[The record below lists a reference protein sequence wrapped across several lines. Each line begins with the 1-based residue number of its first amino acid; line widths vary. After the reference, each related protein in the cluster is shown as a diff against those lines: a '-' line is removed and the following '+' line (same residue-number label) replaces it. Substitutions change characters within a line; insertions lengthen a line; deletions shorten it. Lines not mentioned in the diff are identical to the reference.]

1 MSLKV
6 SDLNHNVRKLCPKEE
21 SKNCFKNTQSVK
33 IADSDMTR
41 TTYRR
46 RPTTLSNSFL
56 FNKTSQRCFSVTIKP
71 EVFPILYLCLQPYMQ
86 ILTYKAKFLHLI
98 LNLYQGHNKNAKA

>member
-86 ILTYKAKFLHLI
+86 ILTYKATFLHLI